1 MTIDDLAQDSKPNTM
16 LIYYD
21 LIRCRNQ
28 VAQILLYK
36 FITGESIKPL
46 YILINFISIL
56 IDPGSLKINTKL

>member
-1 MTIDDLAQDSKPNTM
+1 MTIDDFAQDSKPNTM

-21 LIRCRNQ
+21 MIRCSNQ
-28 VAQILLYK
+28 VVQILLYK

-56 IDPGSLKINTKL
+56 IDPGSLIINTKL